1 MMIEPVTHSLSYPS
15 TSNIASHVNLAE
27 LFLIKI
33 GIVGKTNAGKT
44 TFFNAATLLTAE
56 VSNYPFTTKKP
67 NIGQA
72 YVNAMCVC
80 RELGVKDNPKNSSC
94 INGSRFI
101 PIQLIDL
108 PGLIKGSWKGKG
120 LGTRF
125 LSVASQAD
133 ALIHIADASGSVD
146 SDGKLT
152 KPGMGNPVAD
162 INDIEE
168 ELVRW
173 FAKSIE
179 KTIKKIKKY
188 PKKSTSGQGL
198 LERDLAGLNITS
210 EHITRALEKTLSTSD
225 LGKWTR
231 DDIWNFAENV
241 REISKPTVIV
251 ANKMDLYPAEKNY
264 EKLVEEFGQAF
275 VTPASSDAEL
285 ALRRAEQ
292 KGYVEYVP
300 GEEDFRVRNREKLTV
315 EQREALVYV
324 EKRVFSKLIR
334 TGVQFAL
341 NTCVFKLLSMN
352 TIYPV
357 DDDDN
362 LSDKKGNVLPD
373 VHLLPYNASVKDLAG
388 HIHSQLAKTMIYAV
402 DARTKIR
409 LPVDY
414 RLKDRDVIRII
425 AATKGKEPR

>member
-1 MMIEPVTHSLSYPS
+1 M
-15 TSNIASHVNLAE
+15 
-27 LFLIKI
+27 IKI

-44 TFFNAATLLTAE
+44 TFFNAATLLDAE
-56 VSNYPFTTKKP
+56 VANYPFTTKKP

-72 YVNAMCVC
+72 YVKTMCVC
-80 RELGVKDNPKNSSC
+80 RELGMKDNPRNSSC
-94 INGSRFI
+94 INGFRFV

-108 PGLIKGSWKGKG
+108 PGLIKGSWMGKG
-120 LGTRF
+120 LGTQF

-133 ALIHIADASGSVD
+133 ALIHVVDASGSVD

-152 KPGMGNPVAD
+152 KPGMGSPVAD
-162 INDIEE
+162 IYDIEE

-179 KTIKKIKKY
+179 KTIEKIKKH
-188 PKKSTSGQGL
+188 PKKGMSGQGL
-198 LERDLAGLNITS
+198 LERDLAGLKITS
-210 EHITRALEKTLSTSD
+210 EHIARSLEKSALSVSPPE
-225 LGKWTR
+225 KWTR
-231 DDIWNFAENV
+231 DDIWEFAKNV

-251 ANKMDLYPAEKNY
+251 ANKMDLFPAEKNY
-264 EKLVEEFGQAF
+264 EKLVDEFGRAF
-275 VTPASSDAEL
+275 VTPAASDAEL

-300 GEEDFRVRNREKLTV
+300 GEEHFRVRNREKLTV
-315 EQREALVYV
+315 DQREAFVYV

-352 TIYPV
+352 AVYPV
-357 DDDDN
+357 EDDEK
-362 LSDKKGNVLPD
+362 LSDKVGNVLPD
-373 VHLLPYNASVKDLAG
+373 VFLLPNNSSVKDLAG
-388 HIHSQLAKTMIYAV
+388 QIHSQLAKTMIYAV

-425 AATKGKEPR
+425 AATKGKRT

>member
-1 MMIEPVTHSLSYPS
+1 
-15 TSNIASHVNLAE
+15 
-27 LFLIKI
+27 LIKI

-44 TFFNAATLLTAE
+44 TFFNAATLLDAE
-56 VSNYPFTTKKP
+56 VSTYPFTTKKP

-72 YVNAMCVC
+72 YVKTMCVC
-80 RELGVKDNPKNSSC
+80 RELGMKDNPKNSSC
-94 INGSRFI
+94 INGFRFV

-108 PGLIKGSWKGKG
+108 PGLIKGSWMGKG
-120 LGTRF
+120 LGTQF
-125 LSVASQAD
+125 LTVASQAD

-162 INDIEE
+162 IYDIEE

-179 KTIKKIKKY
+179 KTIKKIKKH
-188 PKKSTSGQGL
+188 PKKSTSGREL
-198 LERDLAGLNITS
+198 LERDLAGLKITP
-210 EHITRALEKTLSTSD
+210 EHITRSLEKSTLSASD
-225 LGKWTR
+225 QGKWTR
-231 DDIWNFAENV
+231 DDIWDFAKNV

-264 EKLVEEFGQAF
+264 EKLVEEFGRAF
-275 VTPASSDAEL
+275 VTPAASDAEL

-300 GEEDFRVRNREKLTV
+300 GEEHFRVKNREKLTV

-352 TIYPV
+352 TVYPV
-357 DDDDN
+357 EDDEK
-362 LSDKKGNVLPD
+362 LSDKNGNVLPD
-373 VHLLPYNASVKDLAG
+373 VFLLPYNALVKDLAEQ
-388 HIHSQLAKTMIYAV
+388 IHSQLAKTMIYAV

-425 AATKGKEPR
+425 AATKRKEPR